1 MAAQRQPNII
11 AVEQRVFNVEQGLA
25 QINARLE
32 NISNDIKA
40 RSQPQW
46 IVLIALG
53 SFMLTLMTGIG
64 TMAYIPIRSDMT
76 RLEVEYGRIRE
87 SLVSRRE
94 HEQVWKNSDNQ
105 LANAQKQM
113 EEMKKDFGAIYGP
126 KDAFATINRRLEALE
141 MMPKLGPRP

>member
-1 MAAQRQPNII
+1 MPARQTNII

-25 QINARLE
+25 NINSRLDT
-32 NISNDIKA
+32 ISNDIKA

-46 IVLIALG
+46 ILLISLG
-53 SFMLTLMTGIG
+53 SFILALVTGVG
-64 TMAYIPIRSDMT
+64 MMAYIPIKSDMA
-76 RLEVEYGRIRE
+76 RLESEYGMLRS

-105 LANAQKQM
+105 LANIQRQI
-113 EEMKKDFGAIYGP
+113 EEMKKASDAIYGP

-141 MMPKLGPRP
+141 TTRVSR